1 MTPKQA
7 HSLLTAASL
16 AYSGVNITE
25 ATAGT
30 WASLFKGVN
39 PYDFSLAL
47 KSACRKPSEKGYFPS
62 PQEVSKELETVMAQ
76 KQKLPS
82 PDLVWNDLLKLAAKG
97 WSENQVE
104 ARVEASVK
112 LTEDCKLRIIRALHY
127 VGWDEIR
134 LGEIKYLPILKQRFI
149 NFYNDLKSQDFD
161 KAKILALG
169 ATSQVCMTSPASNEP
184 KSLQGQAMAEIA
196 YTQEVVN
203 G

>member
-7 HSLLTAASL
+7 LSLLTAASL
-16 AYSGVNITE
+16 AYPGVNITE
-25 ATAGT
+25 ASAGT

-47 KSACRKPSEKGYFPS
+47 KSACRKPSERGHFPS
-62 PQEVSKELETVMAQ
+62 PQEVSAELVKVMEQ
-76 KQKLPS
+76 KVKLPA
-82 PDLVWNDLLKLAAKG
+82 PDLVWNDLMKLAAKG
-97 WSENQVE
+97 WNQDKVE

-112 LTEDCKLRIIRALHY
+112 LTEDCKARIIRALQY

-149 NFYNDLKSQDFD
+149 NFYNDLKSHDND

-169 ATSQVCMTSPASNEP
+169 ATSQVEMTSPARDDQ
-184 KSLQGQAMAEIA
+184 KSLQGQALAEIA